1 MFGQSR
7 DEEVIEMDNVK
18 LIENESLQQTLIMRE
33 QDKQL
38 ESLYGTARN
47 IHEIAATIGNE
58 LEDQKILMNK

>member
-1 MFGQSR
+1 
-7 DEEVIEMDNVK
+7 
-18 LIENESLQQTLIMRE
+18 MRE

-58 LEDQKILMNK
+58 LEDQNV

>member
-58 LEDQKILMNK
+58 LEDQK